1 MPVEEEAVTNKAVVA
16 VVALALAEMAAK
28 TEVVDQL
35 QPTAVVVA
43 VAPGELTVV
52 VEAPVVREW

>member
-1 MPVEEEAVTNKAVVA
+1 MPAAVEAVTNKVVVA
-16 VVALALAEMAAK
+16 VEDLALAEAVAK

-35 QPTAVVVA
+35 QPTAVAVA